1 MDEEKILVRIR
12 ENVEYDE
19 MTYGEDQ
26 EKDWKSICWYPNKCA
41 AIRAGDKGVILKN
54 IIYI

>member
-41 AIRAGDKGVILKN
+41 AIRAGDKGEYCDERFL
-54 IIYI
+54 